1 MEDNK
6 TVKEG
11 KNMAVIAYFTFVGT
25 LIAWSM
31 NADNTGGRKK
41 NAFASFH
48 IRQSIGLN
56 VVFFVL
62 GILVTGANSMMVT
75 IPFWVFFAVLW
86 GFGFTGALSGQLA
99 VIPLLGSS
107 FQKWFNRIA

>member
-11 KNMAVIAYFTFVGT
+11 KSMAIIAYFTFVGT
-25 LIAWSM
+25 LISWSM
-31 NADNTGGRKK
+31 NSDNTGGRKK
-41 NAFASFH
+41 NVFASFH
-48 IRQSIGLN
+48 IRQNIGLN

-62 GILVTGANSMMVT
+62 GILVTGADSMMVT

-86 GFGFTGALSGQLA
+86 GFGFMGALGGQLA
-99 VIPLLGSS
+99 VIPLLGNS
-107 FQKWFNRIA
+107 FQKWFSRIA

>member
-6 TVKEG
+6 MVKEG
-11 KNMAVIAYFTFVGT
+11 KNMAIIAYFTFVGT

-48 IRQSIGLN
+48 IRQNIGLN

-75 IPFWVFFAVLW
+75 VPFWVFFAVLW
-86 GFGFTGALSGQLA
+86 GFGFMGALSGQLA
-99 VIPLLGSS
+99 VIPLLGNS